1 MDIVERIKKLCTSN
15 GISPTQM
22 LKRLGFS
29 TGLMTQWNNGQNPSN
44 EKLKAIADYFN
55 VSVDYLLTGEETKK
69 ELPLTADEQWEQQL
83 INDVKKLSDEKKRDV
98 IDYVA
103 FQIQKESGSK

>member
-1 MDIVERIKKLCTSN
+1 MFWDVFLSLCCSKGIKPNKVC
-15 GISPTQM
+15 
-22 LKRLGFS
+22 KDLGFS
-29 TGLMTQWNNGQNPSN
+29 NAIATHW
-44 EKLKAIADYFN
+44 KAGKVPKIDKAQMIADYFN